1 MSINSIKNI
10 LDKNGFV
17 RHGFTKIERPFSI
30 DIYKSWLEEG
40 MAGSMDYLSR
50 HFVQKENPK
59 LLSATAQSAIVV
71 AVDYVQHPYP
81 VENYGSLQIARYAR
95 GEDYHYWLKAKL
107 DDVIKE
113 LKILYPENEFVSF
126 TDSSPVLERDLA
138 HRAGLGWIGKNT
150 CLIDQKKGSLFLI
163 GEIYT
168 SLKLEPALQVPV
180 DRCGTCSRCIDA
192 CPTQAIVEPRKL
204 DARKCIS
211 FLTIESKE
219 LPTLEL
225 REKIGEWYFG
235 CDICQTVCPWN
246 QKAFGPQLLDGP
258 KTNLI
263 DDLHWIL
270 EASGKQI
277 EKRFAGTPLT
287 RANSFSHRRNAIV
300 VAANLK
306 IHKLRPYIE
315 KHRHDKRLTEL
326 VEWALKKLDQPV
338 T

>member
-1 MSINSIKNI
+1 MSIDSITSILEKNS
-10 LDKNGFV
+10 FA
-17 RHGFTKIERPFSI
+17 RYGFTKIERPFSI

-40 MAGSMDYLSR
+40 LGGSMDYLSR
-50 HFVQKENPK
+50 HLVQKEDPN

-71 AVDYVQHPYP
+71 AVDYVPHPHP
-81 VENYGSLQIARYAR
+81 AANFGSLQIARYAR
-95 GEDYHYWLKAKL
+95 GEDYHYWLKVKL
-107 DDVIKE
+107 DDVIKD

-138 HRAGLGWIGKNT
+138 YRAGLGWIGKNT
-150 CLIDQKKGSLFLI
+150 CLIDQKAGSLFLI

-168 SLKLEPALQVPV
+168 SLKLEPTMQVAA
-180 DRCGTCSRCIDA
+180 DRCGTCSRCIEA

-219 LPTLEL
+219 LPPEEL
-225 REKIGEWYFG
+225 RGPIGNWYFG

-246 QKAFGPQLLDGP
+246 QKVFGSLLLEGP
-258 KTNLI
+258 KTNLV
-263 DDLHWIL
+263 DDLRWIL

-287 RANSFSHRRNAIV
+287 RGNSFSHRRNAIV

-306 IHKLRPYIE
+306 ILKLRPNIE
-315 KHRHDKRLTEL
+315 KHRQDKRLTEL
-326 VEWALKKLDQPV
+326 VEWALKKLDQQV